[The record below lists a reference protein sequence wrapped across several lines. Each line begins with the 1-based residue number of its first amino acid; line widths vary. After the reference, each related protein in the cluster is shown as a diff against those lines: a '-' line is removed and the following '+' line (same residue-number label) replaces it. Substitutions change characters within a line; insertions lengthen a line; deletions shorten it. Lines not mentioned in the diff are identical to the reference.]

1 MFDSFLWALEPQ
13 LWEIQEDFLADIVS
27 NNNAV
32 YRSLRTLFRNISST
46 SKLDDRFKIRVDR
59 FKGRLAEKFS
69 WDFEDL
75 EEEEDDEA
83 PVIVETDIV

>member
-1 MFDSFLWALEPQ
+1 
-13 LWEIQEDFLADIVS
+13 
-27 NNNAV
+27 
-32 YRSLRTLFRNISST
+32 
-46 SKLDDRFKIRVDR
+46 VDR